1 MDSYIVNFLS
11 LGHSFELLA
20 LTLLQEKKK
29 ETFPN
34 KKLKDIDKIVPSKGT
49 SFDEFFNVFWWI
61 VTFSWQRVSSQAP
74 RSLFG
79 DRELD
84 F

>member
-1 MDSYIVNFLS
+1 MDGYIVNFLS

-49 SFDEFFNVFWWI
+49 SFDEFFSTTYFDEL
-61 VTFSWQRVSSQAP
+61 
-74 RSLFG
+74 SLFL
-79 DRELD
+79 DRE
-84 F
+84 

>member
-11 LGHSFELLA
+11 LGHSFESLA

-49 SFDEFFNVFWWI
+49 SFDESLFITYFDELSLFLDREWVH
-61 VTFSWQRVSSQAP
+61 RHP
-74 RSLFG
+74 GRSL
-79 DRELD
+79 EIVN
-84 F
+84 

>member
-34 KKLKDIDKIVPSKGT
+34 KKLKDIDNHKDKLDNSWRNRR
-49 SFDEFFNVFWWI
+49 DL
-61 VTFSWQRVSSQAP
+61 FSLEPWYQLVRIFRITDCNSILGRPQ
-74 RSLFG
+74 
-79 DRELD
+79 
-84 F
+84 